1 MVRQGPG
8 SAAVGSTPVG
18 RSGPQTALGTLALS
32 KSKPN
37 VETVSVCESTAAAG
51 QVCSV
56 PKVVLPSESC
66 TVLPGRSSCTVLR
79 AMTEPSSSVGGADG
93 GLWAAPGPT
102 SRSIVAPPDTW
113 CAGGDGGAIAL
124 STGRVVLAPAA
135 EVMTT
140 CRNGGVGG
148 LPSKAAGVAVLVTR
162 ICPGTLAQSSD

>member
-8 SAAVGSTPVG
+8 SAAVGSTPLG

-56 PKVVLPSESC
+56 PKVVLPSE
-66 TVLPGRSSCTVLR
+66 SCTVLR